1 MYRSA
6 LGLIALI
13 VFSACVPSPAAPRTA
28 AGTAI
33 PTAGATPEPAPLPSA
48 TTRLATVATTPM
60 LATATRVLP
69 TPVPAT
75 ATRVPPSPAPTVA
88 LPLQTMPA
96 GALPPVPRDV
106 LFLRDG
112 DLVRW
117 AHATGAL
124 ETLAAAD
131 PRLGPVTLFSA
142 SADGRRVALARVAPH
157 AMSIAVSYRLEWLD
171 LDTRQVTALASGE
184 ALLAPGLIGFELS
197 ADGEW
202 LAYIP
207 WDLSPEAR
215 RNAGLSRPLAGGP
228 APSGTVYALRLAA
241 PDARV
246 ELGICAGARAAGAV
260 AGCGGLRWS
269 PDSRSVAWGD
279 AFGLWVALPGGSVRE
294 VVSTGDYF
302 NTLEFA
308 PLAWSPAGRY
318 LLVERRYYS
327 EDARGG
333 YIGAESGVLDTET
346 GTLAAL
352 VGLYDG
358 RDPRGS
364 AVWLDDGRLLVVST
378 DAPGTAGELTLR
390 FWRLDPAQPRLLVG
404 HGSWETG
411 LSLQGA
417 PQEAAVLR
425 GDRVAF
431 ALLVSADGRD
441 AGVYLYTAPL
451 TGELRIVRRIAG
463 PPLAGEPGGEYHVAW
478 TQDGSGAFAWETDY
492 AGRTRMLFYAAMDD
506 AVLYDLL
513 AELGDG
519 AGSFVWSGAP

>member
-1 MYRSA
+1 MVHRSA

-13 VFSACVPSPAAPRTA
+13 VLSACAPSPAAAPA
-28 AGTAI
+28 AGTAV
-33 PTAGATPEPAPLPSA
+33 PTAGATIEPAHLP
-48 TTRLATVATTPM
+48 P
-60 LATATRVLP
+60 ATARPPAATD

-75 ATRVPPSPAPTVA
+75 ATRVPATATQAPPTPVPTVA
-88 LPLQTMPA
+88 LPLQTVPA
-96 GALPPVPRDV
+96 GVLPAIPRDV

-131 PRLGPVTLFSA
+131 PRLGPVTLFSP

-171 LDTRQVTALASGE
+171 LDTRQATALASGE

-228 APSGTVYALRLAA
+228 APSGTVYALRIDD
-241 PDARV
+241 PDAPI
-246 ELGICAGARAAGAV
+246 ELGTCAGARAAGAV
-260 AGCGGLRWS
+260 AGCAGLRWS

-279 AFGLWVALPGGSVRE
+279 AFGLWVAVPGGSARE

-318 LLVERRYYS
+318 LLVARRYLDQ
-327 EDARGG
+327 DARGTF
-333 YIGAESGVLDTET
+333 IGSAPGVLDTET
-346 GTLAAL
+346 GNLAAL
-352 VGLYDG
+352 VGPYNG
-358 RDPRGS
+358 RDPRAS
-364 AVWLDDGRLLVVST
+364 VTWLDGDSLLVVST
-378 DAPGTAGELTLR
+378 DMPGTAGELVLQ

-404 HGSWETG
+404 DGSWETG

-417 PQEAAVLR
+417 PQEAAVV
-425 GDRVAF
+425 GDDRVAF

-441 AGVYLYTAPL
+441 AGLYFYVAPL
-451 TGELRIVRRIAG
+451 TGGQRILRRIAG
-463 PPLAGEPGGEYHVAW
+463 PPLAGEPGGEYRVAW
-478 TQDGSGAFAWETDY
+478 APDTSGALAWESDS
-492 AGRTRMLFYAAMDD
+492 ADRCRMLVYAAVDD
-506 AVLYDLL
+506 GVLYDLL

-519 AGSFVWSGAP
+519 AGNFVWSGAP